1 MKKIIGILVIGIIII
16 ILAIYFF
23 KKEKSNMN
31 IENTNINDSNNK
43 SLVLYFSATNNT
55 EQIAKY
61 ISEITSSDILEIVP
75 KDTYTSE
82 DLDYNNDNSRA
93 NQEQNDKNAR
103 PEISNNLD
111 LENYDV
117 IYFGYPIWW
126 GEEPRI
132 ILTLLD
138 NYNLENK
145 TIIPFCTSGGSG
157 IELSVNNIRNYNDK
171 LNVLDGKRFSSNSSK
186 EEVITWINSLNI
198 NSNSNSKSAKLLI
211 DNKKYS
217 ITLEDNE
224 TVDALINNMP
234 LELSMS
240 NLNNNEFYSYLEFTL
255 PTNSYNPGKINK
267 GDIYLYGNNCLVIF
281 YESFNTSYSYTRI
294 GKLDDIEVLD
304 NIKDKN
310 NIIVNLEIN

>member
-1 MKKIIGILVIGIIII
+1 
-16 ILAIYFF
+16 
-23 KKEKSNMN
+23 MN
-31 IENTNINDSNNK
+31 IENTNINNT

-61 ISEITSSDILEIVP
+61 ISEITSSDILEIIP
-75 KDTYTSE
+75 KDVYTNE
-82 DLDYNNDNSRA
+82 DLDYNNNNSRA
-93 NQEQNDKNAR
+93 NREQNDEKAR
-103 PEISNNLD
+103 PEISNKLD
-111 LENYDV
+111 LENYDI
-117 IYFGYPIWW
+117 IYLGYPIWW
-126 GEEPRI
+126 EEEPRI

-157 IELSVNNIRNYNDK
+157 IELSVNNIRNYNNK

-198 NSNSNSKSAKLLI
+198 NNNSNSKSAKLLI
-211 DNKKYS
+211 DNTEYI

-224 TVDALINNMP
+224 TVDALVNNMP
-234 LELSMS
+234 LDLSMS
-240 NLNNNEFYSYLEFTL
+240 NLNGNEFYSYLDFTL
-255 PTNSYNPGKINK
+255 PTNSYDPGKINK

-281 YESFNTSYSYTRI
+281 YESFNTSYSYTKI
-294 GKLDDIEVLD
+294 GKLDNIEVLD

-310 NIIVNLEIN
+310 NIIVSLEIN

>member
-1 MKKIIGILVIGIIII
+1 
-16 ILAIYFF
+16 
-23 KKEKSNMN
+23 MN
-31 IENTNINDSNNK
+31 IENTNINNK

-61 ISEITSSDILEIVP
+61 ISEITSSDILEIIP
-75 KDTYTSE
+75 KDVYTNE
-82 DLDYNNDNSRA
+82 DLDYNNNNSRA
-93 NQEQNDKNAR
+93 NREQNDKNAR
-103 PEISNNLD
+103 PEISNKLD

-117 IYFGYPIWW
+117 IYLGYPIWW
-126 GEEPRI
+126 EEEPRI

-157 IELSVNNIRNYNDK
+157 IELSVNNIRNYNNK

-198 NSNSNSKSAKLLI
+198 NNNSNSKSAKLLI
-211 DNKKYS
+211 DNKEYS

-224 TVDALINNMP
+224 TVDALVNNMP
-234 LELSMS
+234 LDLSMS
-240 NLNNNEFYSYLEFTL
+240 NLNGNEFYSYLDFTL
-255 PTNSYNPGKINK
+255 PTNSYDPGKINK

-281 YESFNTSYSYTRI
+281 YESFNTSYSYTKI
-294 GKLDDIEVLD
+294 GKLYDIEALD
-304 NIKDKN
+304 NIKGR
-310 NIIVNLEIN
+310 EFGCRR

>member
-1 MKKIIGILVIGIIII
+1 
-16 ILAIYFF
+16 
-23 KKEKSNMN
+23 MN
-31 IENTNINDSNNK
+31 IENTNINNK
-43 SLVLYFSATNNT
+43 SLVLYFSVTNNT

-61 ISEITSSDILEIVP
+61 ISEITSSDILEIIP
-75 KDTYTSE
+75 KDVYTNE
-82 DLDYNNDNSRA
+82 DLDYNNNNSRA
-93 NQEQNDKNAR
+93 NREQNDKNAR
-103 PEISNNLD
+103 PEISNKLD

-117 IYFGYPIWW
+117 IYLGYPIWW
-126 GEEPRI
+126 EEEPRI

-157 IELSVNNIRNYNDK
+157 IELSVNNIRNYNNK

-198 NSNSNSKSAKLLI
+198 NNNSNSKSAKLLI
-211 DNKKYS
+211 DNTEYI

-224 TVDALINNMP
+224 TVDALVNNMP
-234 LELSMS
+234 LDLSMS
-240 NLNNNEFYSYLEFTL
+240 NLNGNEFYSYLDFTL
-255 PTNSYNPGKINK
+255 PTNSYDPDKINK

-281 YESFNTSYSYTRI
+281 YESFNTSYSYTKI
-294 GKLDDIEVLD
+294 GKLDNIEVLD

-310 NIIVNLEIN
+310 NIIVSLEIN

>member
-1 MKKIIGILVIGIIII
+1 MKKIIGILIIGIIII
-16 ILAIYFF
+16 ILAICFL
-23 KKEKSNMN
+23 KKEKPSMNM
-31 IENTNINDSNNK
+31 ENTNVNDSNNK

-61 ISEITSSDILEIVP
+61 ISEITSSDILEIIP
-75 KDTYTSE
+75 KDIYTDE

-93 NQEQNDKNAR
+93 NREQNDKNSR

-111 LENYDV
+111 LENYDI
-117 IYFGYPIWW
+117 IYLGYPIWW

-157 IELSVNNIRNYNDK
+157 IELSVNNIRNYNNK
-171 LNVLDGKRFSSNSSK
+171 LNVLDGKRFSTNVSK
-186 EEVITWINSLNI
+186 EEATTWINSLNI
-198 NSNSNSKSAKLLI
+198 FNNSGSKSAKLLI
-211 DNKKYS
+211 DNKEYS

-224 TVDALINNMP
+224 TVAALVNNMP
-234 LELSMS
+234 LDLSMS
-240 NLNNNEFYSYLEFTL
+240 NLNGNEFYSYLDFTL
-255 PTNSYNPGKINK
+255 PTNSSNPGKINK
-267 GDIYLYGNNCLVIF
+267 GDIYLYGNNCIVIF
-281 YESFNTSYSYTRI
+281 YETFNTSYSYTKI

>member
-1 MKKIIGILVIGIIII
+1 
-16 ILAIYFF
+16 
-23 KKEKSNMN
+23 MN
-31 IENTNINDSNNK
+31 IENTNINNK

-61 ISEITSSDILEIVP
+61 ISEITSSDILEIIP
-75 KDTYTSE
+75 KDVYTNE
-82 DLDYNNDNSRA
+82 DLDYNNNNSRA
-93 NQEQNDKNAR
+93 NREQNDKNAR
-103 PEISNNLD
+103 PEISNKLD

-117 IYFGYPIWW
+117 IYLGYPIWW
-126 GEEPRI
+126 EEEPRI

-157 IELSVNNIRNYNDK
+157 IELSVNNIRNYNNK

-198 NSNSNSKSAKLLI
+198 NNNSNSKSAKLLI
-211 DNKKYS
+211 DNKEYS

-224 TVDALINNMP
+224 TVDALINNIP
-234 LELSMS
+234 LGLSMS
-240 NLNNNEFYSYLEFTL
+240 NLNGNEFYSYLEFTL

-281 YESFNTSYSYTRI
+281 YESFNTSYSYTKI
-294 GKLDDIEVLD
+294 GKLDNIEVLD

-310 NIIVNLEIN
+310 NIIVSLEIN

>member
-1 MKKIIGILVIGIIII
+1 
-16 ILAIYFF
+16 
-23 KKEKSNMN
+23 MN
-31 IENTNINDSNNK
+31 IENTNINNK

-61 ISEITSSDILEIVP
+61 ISEITSSDILEIIP
-75 KDTYTSE
+75 KDVYTNE
-82 DLDYNNDNSRA
+82 DLDYNNNNSRA
-93 NQEQNDKNAR
+93 NREQNDEKAR
-103 PEISNNLD
+103 PEISNKLD
-111 LENYDV
+111 LENYDI
-117 IYFGYPIWW
+117 IYLGYPIWW
-126 GEEPRI
+126 EEEPRI

-157 IELSVNNIRNYNDK
+157 IELSVNNIRNYNNK

-198 NSNSNSKSAKLLI
+198 NNNSNSKSAKLLI
-211 DNKKYS
+211 DNTEYI

-224 TVDALINNMP
+224 TVDALVNNMP
-234 LELSMS
+234 LDLSMS
-240 NLNNNEFYSYLEFTL
+240 NLNGNEFYSYLDFTL
-255 PTNSYNPGKINK
+255 PTNSYDPGKINK

-281 YESFNTSYSYTRI
+281 YESFNTSYSYTKI
-294 GKLDDIEVLD
+294 GKLDNIEVLD

-310 NIIVNLEIN
+310 NIIVSLEIN

>member
-1 MKKIIGILVIGIIII
+1 M
-16 ILAIYFF
+16 
-23 KKEKSNMN
+23 NM
-31 IENTNINDSNNK
+31 ENTNVNDSNNK

-61 ISEITSSDILEIVP
+61 ISEITSSDILEIIP
-75 KDTYTSE
+75 KDIYTDE
-82 DLDYNNDNSRA
+82 DLDYNNNNSRA
-93 NQEQNDKNAR
+93 NREQNDKNAR
-103 PEISNNLD
+103 PEISNKLD
-111 LENYDV
+111 LENYDI
-117 IYFGYPIWW
+117 IYLGYPIWW
-126 GEEPRI
+126 EEEPRI

-157 IELSVNNIRNYNDK
+157 IELSVSNIRNYNNK
-171 LNVLDGKRFSSNSSK
+171 LNVLDGKRFSTNVSK
-186 EEVITWINSLNI
+186 EEVITWLNSLNI
-198 NSNSNSKSAKLLI
+198 NNNSNSKSAKLLI
-211 DNKKYS
+211 DNKEYN

-224 TVDALINNMP
+224 TVDALIKNTP

-240 NLNNNEFYSYLEFTL
+240 NLNGNEFYSYLDYNL

-281 YESFNTSYSYTRI
+281 YESFNTSYSYTKI
-294 GKLDDIEVLD
+294 GKLDDIEALD

-310 NIIVNLEIN
+310 NIVVNLEIN

>member
-1 MKKIIGILVIGIIII
+1 
-16 ILAIYFF
+16 
-23 KKEKSNMN
+23 MN
-31 IENTNINDSNNK
+31 IENSNINNK

-61 ISEITSSDILEIVP
+61 ISEITSSDILEIIP
-75 KDTYTSE
+75 KDVYTNE
-82 DLDYNNDNSRA
+82 DLDYNNNNSRA
-93 NQEQNDKNAR
+93 NREQNDKNAR
-103 PEISNNLD
+103 PKISNKLD
-111 LENYDV
+111 LENYDI
-117 IYFGYPIWW
+117 IYLGYPIWW
-126 GEEPRI
+126 EEEPRI

-157 IELSVNNIRNYNDK
+157 IELSVNNIRNYNNK

-198 NSNSNSKSAKLLI
+198 NNNSNSKSAKLLI
-211 DNKKYS
+211 DNTEYI

-224 TVDALINNMP
+224 TVDALVNNMP
-234 LELSMS
+234 LDLSMS
-240 NLNNNEFYSYLEFTL
+240 NLNGNEFYSYLDFTL
-255 PTNSYNPGKINK
+255 PTNSYDPGKINK

-281 YESFNTSYSYTRI
+281 YESFNTSYSYTKI
-294 GKLDDIEVLD
+294 GKLDNIEVLD

-310 NIIVNLEIN
+310 NIIVSLEIN

>member
-1 MKKIIGILVIGIIII
+1 
-16 ILAIYFF
+16 
-23 KKEKSNMN
+23 MN
-31 IENTNINDSNNK
+31 IENTNINNK

-61 ISEITSSDILEIVP
+61 ISEITSSDILEIIP
-75 KDTYTSE
+75 KDVYTNE
-82 DLDYNNDNSRA
+82 DLDYNNNNSRA
-93 NQEQNDKNAR
+93 NREQNDKNAR
-103 PEISNNLD
+103 PEISNKLD

-117 IYFGYPIWW
+117 IYLGYPIWW
-126 GEEPRI
+126 EEEPRI

-157 IELSVNNIRNYNDK
+157 IELSVNNIRNYNNK

-198 NSNSNSKSAKLLI
+198 NNNSNSKSAKLLI
-211 DNKKYS
+211 DNTEYI

-224 TVDALINNMP
+224 TVDALVNNMP
-234 LELSMS
+234 LDLSMS
-240 NLNNNEFYSYLEFTL
+240 NLNGNEFYSYLDFTL
-255 PTNSYNPGKINK
+255 PTNSYDPDKINK

-281 YESFNTSYSYTRI
+281 YESFNTSYSYTKI
-294 GKLDDIEVLD
+294 GKLDNIEVLD

-310 NIIVNLEIN
+310 NIIVSLEIN

>member
-1 MKKIIGILVIGIIII
+1 
-16 ILAIYFF
+16 
-23 KKEKSNMN
+23 MN
-31 IENTNINDSNNK
+31 IENTNINNK

-55 EQIAKY
+55 EQVAKY
-61 ISEITSSDILEIVP
+61 ISEITSSDILKIIP
-75 KDTYTSE
+75 KDAYTNE
-82 DLDYNNDNSRA
+82 DLDYNNNNSRA
-93 NQEQNDKNAR
+93 NREQNDENAR
-103 PEISNNLD
+103 PEISNKLD
-111 LENYDV
+111 LENYDI
-117 IYFGYPIWW
+117 IYLGYPIWW
-126 GEEPRI
+126 EEEPRI

-157 IELSVNNIRNYNDK
+157 IELSVSNIRNYNDK

-211 DNKKYS
+211 NNKEYS

-234 LELSMS
+234 LNLSMS
-240 NLNNNEFYSYLEFTL
+240 NLNGNEFYSYLDFTL
-255 PTNSYNPGKINK
+255 STNSYNPGKINK

-281 YESFNTSYSYTRI
+281 YESFNTSYSYTKI

-304 NIKDKN
+304 NIKSKN
-310 NIIVNLEIN
+310 NIIVSLEIN

>member
-1 MKKIIGILVIGIIII
+1 
-16 ILAIYFF
+16 
-23 KKEKSNMN
+23 MN
-31 IENTNINDSNNK
+31 IENSNINNK

-55 EQIAKY
+55 EQVAKY
-61 ISEITSSDILEIVP
+61 ISEITSSDILEIIP
-75 KDTYTSE
+75 KDGYTNE
-82 DLDYNNDNSRA
+82 DLDYNSNNSRA
-93 NQEQNDKNAR
+93 NREQNDENAR
-103 PEISNNLD
+103 PEISNKLD
-111 LENYDV
+111 LENYDI
-117 IYFGYPIWW
+117 IYLGYPIWW
-126 GEEPRI
+126 EEEPRI

-157 IELSVNNIRNYNDK
+157 IELSVSNIRNYNDK
-171 LNVLDGKRFSSNSSK
+171 LNVLDGKRFSPNSSK

-198 NSNSNSKSAKLLI
+198 NNNSNSKSAKLLI
-211 DNKKYS
+211 NNKEYS

-234 LELSMS
+234 LNLSMS
-240 NLNNNEFYSYLEFTL
+240 NLNGNEFYSYLDFTL

-281 YESFNTSYSYTRI
+281 YESFNTSYSYTKI
-294 GKLDDIEVLD
+294 GKLDDIETLD

-310 NIIVNLEIN
+310 NIIVSLEIN

>member
-1 MKKIIGILVIGIIII
+1 
-16 ILAIYFF
+16 
-23 KKEKSNMN
+23 MN
-31 IENTNINDSNNK
+31 IENSNINNK

-55 EQIAKY
+55 EQVAKY
-61 ISEITSSDILEIVP
+61 ISEITSSDILEIIP
-75 KDTYTSE
+75 KDGYTNE
-82 DLDYNNDNSRA
+82 DLDYNNNNSRA
-93 NQEQNDKNAR
+93 NREQNDKNAR
-103 PEISNNLD
+103 PKISNKLD

-117 IYFGYPIWW
+117 IYLGYPIWW
-126 GEEPRI
+126 EEEPRI

-157 IELSVNNIRNYNDK
+157 IELSVNNIRNYNNK

-198 NSNSNSKSAKLLI
+198 NNNSNSKSAKLLI
-211 DNKKYS
+211 DNTEYI

-224 TVDALINNMP
+224 TVDALVNNMP
-234 LELSMS
+234 LDLSMS
-240 NLNNNEFYSYLEFTL
+240 NLNGNEFYSYLDFTL
-255 PTNSYNPGKINK
+255 PTNSYDPGKINK

-281 YESFNTSYSYTRI
+281 YESFNTSYSYTKI
-294 GKLDDIEVLD
+294 GKLDNIEVLD

-310 NIIVNLEIN
+310 NIIVSLEIN

>member
-1 MKKIIGILVIGIIII
+1 
-16 ILAIYFF
+16 
-23 KKEKSNMN
+23 MN
-31 IENTNINDSNNK
+31 IENTNINNT

-61 ISEITSSDILEIVP
+61 ISEITSSDILEIIP
-75 KDTYTSE
+75 KDVYTNE
-82 DLDYNNDNSRA
+82 DLDYNNNNSRA
-93 NQEQNDKNAR
+93 NREQNDKNAR
-103 PEISNNLD
+103 PEISNKLD
-111 LENYDV
+111 LENYDI
-117 IYFGYPIWW
+117 IYLGYPIWW
-126 GEEPRI
+126 EEEPRI

-157 IELSVNNIRNYNDK
+157 IELSVNNIRNYNNK

-198 NSNSNSKSAKLLI
+198 NNNSNSKSAKLLI
-211 DNKKYS
+211 DNTEYI

-224 TVDALINNMP
+224 TVDALVNNMP
-234 LELSMS
+234 LDLSMS
-240 NLNNNEFYSYLEFTL
+240 NLNGNEFYSYLDFTL
-255 PTNSYNPGKINK
+255 PTNSYDPGKINK

-281 YESFNTSYSYTRI
+281 YESFNTSYSYTKI
-294 GKLDDIEVLD
+294 GKLDNIEVLD

-310 NIIVNLEIN
+310 NIIVSLEIN

>member
-1 MKKIIGILVIGIIII
+1 
-16 ILAIYFF
+16 
-23 KKEKSNMN
+23 MN
-31 IENTNINDSNNK
+31 IENTNINNK

-61 ISEITSSDILEIVP
+61 ISEITSSDILEIIP
-75 KDTYTSE
+75 KDVYTNE
-82 DLDYNNDNSRA
+82 DLDYNNNNSRA
-93 NQEQNDKNAR
+93 NREQNDKNAR
-103 PEISNNLD
+103 PEISNKLD

-126 GEEPRI
+126 EEEPRI

-157 IELSVNNIRNYNDK
+157 IELSVNNIRNYNNK

-198 NSNSNSKSAKLLI
+198 NNNSNSKSAKLLI
-211 DNKKYS
+211 DNTEYI

-224 TVDALINNMP
+224 TVDALVNNMP
-234 LELSMS
+234 LDLSMS
-240 NLNNNEFYSYLEFTL
+240 NLNGNEFYSYLDFTL

-281 YESFNTSYSYTRI
+281 YESFNTSYSYTKI
-294 GKLDDIEVLD
+294 GKLDNIEVLD

-310 NIIVNLEIN
+310 NIIVSLEIN

>member
-1 MKKIIGILVIGIIII
+1 
-16 ILAIYFF
+16 
-23 KKEKSNMN
+23 MN
-31 IENTNINDSNNK
+31 IENTNINNK

-61 ISEITSSDILEIVP
+61 ISEITSSDILEIIP
-75 KDTYTSE
+75 KDVYTNE
-82 DLDYNNDNSRA
+82 DLDYNNNNSRA
-93 NQEQNDKNAR
+93 NREQNDKNAR
-103 PEISNNLD
+103 PEISNKLD

-117 IYFGYPIWW
+117 IYLGYPIWW
-126 GEEPRI
+126 EEEPRI

-157 IELSVNNIRNYNDK
+157 IELSVNNIRNYNNK

-198 NSNSNSKSAKLLI
+198 NNNSNSKSAKLLI
-211 DNKKYS
+211 DNTEYI

-224 TVDALINNMP
+224 TVDALVNNMP
-234 LELSMS
+234 LDLSMS
-240 NLNNNEFYSYLEFTL
+240 NLNGNEFYSYLDFTL
-255 PTNSYNPGKINK
+255 PTNSYDPGKINK

-281 YESFNTSYSYTRI
+281 YESFNTSYSYTKI
-294 GKLDDIEVLD
+294 GKLDNIEVLD

-310 NIIVNLEIN
+310 NIIVSLEIN

>member
-1 MKKIIGILVIGIIII
+1 
-16 ILAIYFF
+16 
-23 KKEKSNMN
+23 MN
-31 IENTNINDSNNK
+31 IENTNINNK
-43 SLVLYFSATNNT
+43 SLVLYFSVTNNT

-61 ISEITSSDILEIVP
+61 ISEITSSDILEIIP
-75 KDTYTSE
+75 KDVYTNE
-82 DLDYNNDNSRA
+82 DLDYNNNNSRA
-93 NQEQNDKNAR
+93 NREQNDENAR
-103 PEISNNLD
+103 PEISNKLD
-111 LENYDV
+111 LENYDI
-117 IYFGYPIWW
+117 IYLGYPIWW
-126 GEEPRI
+126 EEEPRI

-157 IELSVNNIRNYNDK
+157 IELSVSNIRNYNDK

-211 DNKKYS
+211 NNKEYS

-224 TVDALINNMP
+224 TVAALINNMP
-234 LELSMS
+234 LNLSMS
-240 NLNNNEFYSYLEFTL
+240 NLNGNEFYSYLDFTL
-255 PTNSYNPGKINK
+255 STNSSNPGKINK

-281 YESFNTSYSYTRI
+281 YESFNTSYSYTKI

-304 NIKDKN
+304 NIKSKN
-310 NIIVNLEIN
+310 NIIVSLEIN

>member
-1 MKKIIGILVIGIIII
+1 MKKIISILIIGIIII
-16 ILAIYFF
+16 ILIICLF
-23 KKEKSNMN
+23 KKERTDMN
-31 IENTNINDSNNK
+31 IENTNINNK

-61 ISEITSSDILEIVP
+61 ISEITSSDILEIIP
-75 KDTYTSE
+75 KDVYTNE
-82 DLDYNNDNSRA
+82 DLDYNNNNSRA
-93 NQEQNDKNAR
+93 NREQNDKNAR
-103 PEISNNLD
+103 PKISNKLD
-111 LENYDV
+111 LENYDI
-117 IYFGYPIWW
+117 IYLGYPIWW
-126 GEEPRI
+126 EEEPRI

-157 IELSVNNIRNYNDK
+157 IELSVNNIRNYNNK

-198 NSNSNSKSAKLLI
+198 NNNSNSKSAKLLI
-211 DNKKYS
+211 DNTEYI

-224 TVDALINNMP
+224 TVDALVNNMP
-234 LELSMS
+234 LDLSMS
-240 NLNNNEFYSYLEFTL
+240 NLNGNEFYSYLDFTL
-255 PTNSYNPGKINK
+255 PTNSYDPGKINK

-281 YESFNTSYSYTRI
+281 YESFNTSYSYTKI
-294 GKLDDIEVLD
+294 GKLDNIEVLD

-310 NIIVNLEIN
+310 NIIVSLEIN

>member
-1 MKKIIGILVIGIIII
+1 
-16 ILAIYFF
+16 
-23 KKEKSNMN
+23 MN
-31 IENTNINDSNNK
+31 IENTNINNK

-61 ISEITSSDILEIVP
+61 ISEITSSDILEIIP
-75 KDTYTSE
+75 KDVYTNE
-82 DLDYNNDNSRA
+82 DLDYNNNNSRA
-93 NQEQNDKNAR
+93 NREQNDEKAR
-103 PEISNNLD
+103 PEISNKLD
-111 LENYDV
+111 LENYDI
-117 IYFGYPIWW
+117 IYLGYPIWW
-126 GEEPRI
+126 EEEPRI

-157 IELSVNNIRNYNDK
+157 IELSVNNIRNYNNK

-198 NSNSNSKSAKLLI
+198 NNNSNSKSAKLLI
-211 DNKKYS
+211 DNKEYS

-224 TVDALINNMP
+224 TVDALVNNMP
-234 LELSMS
+234 LDLSMS
-240 NLNNNEFYSYLEFTL
+240 NLNGNEFYSYLDFTL
-255 PTNSYNPGKINK
+255 PTNSYDPGKINK

-281 YESFNTSYSYTRI
+281 YESFNTSYSYTKI
-294 GKLDDIEVLD
+294 GKLDNIEVLD

-310 NIIVNLEIN
+310 NIIVSLEIN

>member
-1 MKKIIGILVIGIIII
+1 
-16 ILAIYFF
+16 
-23 KKEKSNMN
+23 MN
-31 IENTNINDSNNK
+31 IENTNINNT

-61 ISEITSSDILEIVP
+61 ISEITSSDILEIIP
-75 KDTYTSE
+75 KDVYTNE
-82 DLDYNNDNSRA
+82 DLDYNNNNSRA
-93 NQEQNDKNAR
+93 NREQNDKNAR
-103 PEISNNLD
+103 PKISNKLD

-117 IYFGYPIWW
+117 IYLGYPIWW
-126 GEEPRI
+126 EEEPRI

-157 IELSVNNIRNYNDK
+157 IELSVNNIRNYNNK

-198 NSNSNSKSAKLLI
+198 NNNSNSKSAKLLI
-211 DNKKYS
+211 DNTEYI

-224 TVDALINNMP
+224 TVDVLVNNMP
-234 LELSMS
+234 LDLSMS
-240 NLNNNEFYSYLEFTL
+240 NLNGNEFYSYLDFTL

-281 YESFNTSYSYTRI
+281 YESFNTSYSYTKI
-294 GKLDDIEVLD
+294 GKLDNIEVLD

-310 NIIVNLEIN
+310 NIIVSLEIN

>member
-1 MKKIIGILVIGIIII
+1 M
-16 ILAIYFF
+16 Y
-23 KKEKSNMN
+23 
-31 IENTNINDSNNK
+31 TN
-43 SLVLYFSATNNT
+43 
-55 EQIAKY
+55 
-61 ISEITSSDILEIVP
+61 
-75 KDTYTSE
+75 E

-93 NQEQNDKNAR
+93 NREQNDENAR
-103 PEISNNLD
+103 PEISNKLD
-111 LENYDV
+111 LENYDI
-117 IYFGYPIWW
+117 IYLGYPIWW

-157 IELSVNNIRNYNDK
+157 IELSVSNIRNYNDK
-171 LNVLDGKRFSSNSSK
+171 LNVLDGKKFNSSSSK
-186 EEVITWINSLNI
+186 EEVITWLNSLNI
-198 NSNSNSKSAKLLI
+198 PNNSNSKSAKLLI
-211 DNKKYS
+211 DNKEYS

-240 NLNNNEFYSYLEFTL
+240 NLNGNEFYSYLDFTL
-255 PTNSYNPGKINK
+255 PTNSYDPGKINK

-281 YESFNTSYSYTRI
+281 YESFNTSYSYTKI
-294 GKLDDIEVLD
+294 GKLYDIEALD
-304 NIKDKN
+304 NIKDKI

>member
-1 MKKIIGILVIGIIII
+1 
-16 ILAIYFF
+16 
-23 KKEKSNMN
+23 MN
-31 IENTNINDSNNK
+31 IENTNINNK

-61 ISEITSSDILEIVP
+61 ISEITSSDILEIIP
-75 KDTYTSE
+75 KDVYTNE
-82 DLDYNNDNSRA
+82 DLDYNNNNSRA
-93 NQEQNDKNAR
+93 NREQNDENAR
-103 PEISNNLD
+103 PEISNKLD

-117 IYFGYPIWW
+117 IYLGYPIWW
-126 GEEPRI
+126 EEEPRI

-157 IELSVNNIRNYNDK
+157 IELSVNNIRNYNNK

-198 NSNSNSKSAKLLI
+198 NNNSNSKSAKLLI
-211 DNKKYS
+211 DNKEYS

-234 LELSMS
+234 LNLSMS
-240 NLNNNEFYSYLEFTL
+240 NLNGNEFYTYLDFTL

-281 YESFNTSYSYTRI
+281 YESFNTSYSYTKI
-294 GKLDDIEVLD
+294 GKLDNIEVLD

-310 NIIVNLEIN
+310 NIIVSLEIN